1 MLKTKYMKKAIGGLI
16 VLLGVS
22 LSAAAQQKVTG
33 KAVIQTPTVQ
43 CEMCK
48 NKIEKYLFKQYGIS
62 SAVVNYKKKT
72 TTVTWL
78 TDRTDIE
85 TIKAAI
91 ANAGYD
97 ADDVAADEA
106 AYKRLPKCCKK
117 PEAVVEPVNKQ

>member
-1 MLKTKYMKKAIGGLI
+1 MKQLIFAIVAIFGI
-16 VLLGVS
+16 TFNAV
-22 LSAAAQQKVTG
+22 AQQKASN
-33 KAVIQTPTVQ
+33 KAIIKTPTVQ

-62 SAVVNYKKKT
+62 SVNVNYKKKT

-78 TDRTDIE
+78 TDRSDIE

-91 ANAGYD
+91 ANVGYD

-117 PEAVVEPVNKQ
+117 PEPSAVSTVNKQ

>member
-1 MLKTKYMKKAIGGLI
+1 MKKVLASII
-16 VLLGVS
+16 VLAGLS
-22 LSAAAQQKVTG
+22 LTAGAQQKVAG
-33 KAVIQTPTVQ
+33 KAVIKTPTVQ

-48 NKIEKYLFKQYGIS
+48 NKIERYLFKQYGITS
-62 SAVVNYKKKT
+62 VNVNYKKKT

-78 TDRTDIE
+78 NDRTDIE

-97 ADDVAADEA
+97 ADDVAADEG

-117 PEAVVEPVNKQ
+117 TETEPDPATKP